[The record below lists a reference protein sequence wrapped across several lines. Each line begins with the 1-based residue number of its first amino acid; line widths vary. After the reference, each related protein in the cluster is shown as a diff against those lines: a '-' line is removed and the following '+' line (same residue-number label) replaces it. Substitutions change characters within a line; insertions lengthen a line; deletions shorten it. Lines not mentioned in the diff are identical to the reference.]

1 MSPRPGAGWRRSS
14 YSTSGENC
22 VEVVF
27 VANSPDHSYGS
38 WRKSSRSGSGDC
50 VEVAGLD
57 GRCLVRDSKDPN
69 GPVLALTSDDWRA
82 FTRAIK
88 DRAS

>member
-1 MSPRPGAGWRRSS
+1 MNTRPGAGWRRSS

-22 VEVVF
+22 VEVIF
-27 VANSPDHSYGS
+27 LANSPDHSCGN

-50 VEVAGLD
+50 VEVASPD
-57 GRCLVRDSKDPN
+57 GRCFVRDSKAPE
-69 GPVLALTSDDWRA
+69 GPVLALTADDWRD

-88 DRAS
+88 DGDG